1 MSTQE
6 IDERICDSA
15 ITLAFS
21 VLGKRWNGMILGV
34 LGSGSASFVSL
45 RKAVSGI
52 SDTVLSDRLVE
63 LVEAGLVRREV
74 AEGHPSPSA
83 TNSPPRERK
92 SCRPSQN
99 SAPGP
104 NGTCI
109 LRAETSAARMR
120 ANLTAP

>member
-1 MSTQE
+1 MSEQE
-6 IDERICDSA
+6 TDARMCDSA

-63 LVEAGLVRREV
+63 LVEAGLVRRDV
-74 AEGHPSPSA
+74 AAGPPVTVSYELTKAGAELVPTIDELGAWAKRNLHP
-83 TNSPPRERK
+83 
-92 SCRPSQN
+92 Q
-99 SAPGP
+99 
-104 NGTCI
+104 
-109 LRAETSAARMR
+109 L
-120 ANLTAP
+120 